1 MRGVTIWAGAGV
13 LLDVKARWITCVVF
27 VDDDVKFLCQL
38 IGGLN
43 MNGHVIIETLNVGLM
58 IPSDYVQV
66 HFIII

>member
-43 MNGHVIIETLNVGLM
+43 MNGHVIIDALDIWCAV
-58 IPSDYVQV
+58 PSDYV
-66 HFIII
+66 